1 MDIIDAH
8 THIGSYNWEG
18 HCGNFNTDEEAIDE
32 LRSCGIVRATTTPW
46 RAVLCETEADLD
58 AGNAEALSLR
68 ERFPDFIYP
77 GVVID
82 FRWPE
87 RSLFW
92 IETFRR
98 EGLRWAGE
106 LVPKAAE
113 GDNPFTHPAWQEL
126 FDAVEESGMLLQL
139 HNTTGTSKV
148 AKAHPRLQIIGSHLV
163 ANVMRSLVD
172 LPNVILDISG
182 FCGGLCLHSLEK
194 AREAFGAKRLLFGT
208 DYDGYDP
215 RPFIM
220 RVQRTFTEEEQ
231 RFIFHENVLRLVDLF
246 DVR

>member
-1 MDIIDAH
+1 MDIFDAH
-8 THIGSYNWEG
+8 THIGSYGWPEHRG
-18 HCGNFNTDEEAIDE
+18 SFDTAEAAIDE

-58 AGNAEALSLR
+58 AGNAEALALR
-68 ERFPDFIYP
+68 DRFPDFIYP

-82 FRWPE
+82 FRWPK

-92 IETFRR
+92 LEAFRR

-126 FDAVEESGMLLQL
+126 FDAVEEGGMLLQL
-139 HNTTGTSKV
+139 HNTTGTAKV
-148 AKAHPRLQIIGSHLV
+148 AKAHPRLQIIGSHLNPEV
-163 ANVMRSLVD
+163 LPSLVD
-172 LPNVILDISG
+172 LPNVVLDISG
-182 FCGGLCLHSLEK
+182 YNGGLCLHSLEQ
-194 AREAFGAKRLLFGT
+194 AREAFGAGRLLFGT

-215 RPFIM
+215 RPYIL
-220 RVQRTFTEEEQ
+220 RAQRAFTEEEQ
-231 RFIFHENVLRLVDLF
+231 RLVFHENALSLLNK
-246 DVR
+246 